1 MRRQGFWP
9 ARDGSIW
16 IANDGSLDRIANG
29 SISSLRAGAGLPG
42 HQVASLLEDRAG
54 NLWVGVDDSLYVL
67 KDGRFQRI
75 AGPDHKPLGLVVGI
89 TEDIDGNIWAAC
101 AGNPRKLVR
110 IRDFEVREE
119 FRTSQVPAARTLALD
134 PQGGIW
140 IATVTGDLARF
151 RNGAVEK
158 FALNLKGN
166 PVLRRI
172 VVKADGSVL
181 AASEDGL
188 VGLRRGKVQRMTT
201 ENNLPCSAV
210 FSFVE
215 DKEKRWWL
223 YTDCGVLE
231 LADSE
236 LQRWWSESRSDR
248 ADPHL

>member
-1 MRRQGFWP
+1 MG
-9 ARDGSIW
+9 
-16 IANDGSLDRIANG
+16 
-29 SISSLRAGAGLPG
+29 
-42 HQVASLLEDRAG
+42 
-54 NLWVGVDDSLYVL
+54 
-67 KDGRFQRI
+67 
-75 AGPDHKPLGLVVGI
+75 
-89 TEDIDGNIWAAC
+89 TIWAAC

-119 FRTSQVPAARTLALD
+119 FPTSQVPAARTLAPD

-140 IATVTGDLARF
+140 IATTTGDLARF

-158 FALNLKGN
+158 LRAEPKGN

-172 VVKADGSVL
+172 VAKADGSVL

-201 ENNLPCSAV
+201 ENGLPCSAV
-210 FSFVE
+210 LSFVE
-215 DKEKRWWL
+215 DKEKRLWL

-236 LQRWWSESRSDR
+236 LAAMVVRSRSAR